1 MARVGILCFIRFSWK
16 AIRAAHN
23 KPWKVHTKVQCLQSC
38 PADIKNSPKR
48 IHLFVFQ
55 EPGSWAF
62 LTFVLKSWTVTGCSH
77 EIPSSSQI
85 DGFYRS
91 CCRWKWRLMIMP
103 TPSLS
108 QVRPFDID
116 VPRGM
121 YCSMVLFVGLI
132 VCWFDCLFVGLIVC
146 LFACLFVSRCR
157 CVCVCVCVAVFPN
170 I

>member
-62 LTFVLKSWTVTGCSH
+62 LTFFLKSWTVTGCSH

-121 YCSMVLFVGLI
+121 YCSMVLFVGLL
-132 VCWFDCLFVGLIVC
+132 VWLFVGSIVRLLVWSFVC
-146 LFACLFVSRCR
+146 LLACLLAGVG
-157 CVCVCVCVAVFPN
+157 VCVCVAVFPN